1 MCRARAWQTWQYMS
15 KKSTTKISA
24 CTLSRENR
32 SLVDESPRY
41 LRSASDC
48 SAGRRVSAPAGV
60 GGGDAHSPEG
70 TRIAKN
76 SREMTN
82 AWRMVAVIPSEV
94 EESRC
99 VSGRQ

>member
-15 KKSTTKISA
+15 KKSRTKISA
-24 CTLSRENR
+24 CTLSSENR

-41 LRSASDC
+41 LRSASDRG
-48 SAGRRVSAPAGV
+48 AGRRVSAAAGV
-60 GGGDAHSPEG
+60 GGGDAHSPL
-70 TRIAKN
+70 RRSIAKK

-82 AWRMVAVIPSEV
+82 AWRMAAVILSEV

-99 VSGRQ
+99 VSG